1 MHLFIIKDGHMFART
16 SGEGIAEDFSLM
28 TAETIPEYP
37 TDGKTYQ
44 LDLVD
49 GQPAWVEYEP
59 GLSAQEQIDAL
70 AQLWS

>member
-1 MHLFIIKDGHMFART
+1 MYLFIIKDGHIFART

-28 TAETIPEYP
+28 ATETIPDYP
-37 TDGKTYQ
+37 QDEKTYQ

-49 GQPAWVEYEP
+49 GQLTWVEYEP
-59 GLSAQEQIDAL
+59 DLSPQEQIDAL